1 VCKFV
6 VFCWCRSSLLVGSIA
21 CTVST
26 HANPCYWLYRERA
39 RDDMRFA
46 LRDLR
51 QELDDLEDSAALI
64 ERYIQT
70 GMKGPSEVMWEAFTR
85 EKEETAMKEKDAIEQ
100 SIDRNRELI
109 GDLQGTLRILDK
121 AAEAGPWQ

>member
-1 VCKFV
+1 
-6 VFCWCRSSLLVGSIA
+6 
-21 CTVST
+21 
-26 HANPCYWLYRERA
+26 
-39 RDDMRFA
+39 MRFA